1 MSIEEKIMT
10 NLIEKFP
17 DFKKSQCYE
26 KEELTPYNVFG
37 DFAVYIQDGLSASSI
52 SVDELKKAS
61 AFMNNM
67 ADSQDK
73 YIQNLLVVGVFE
85 VFTDQQDTVIWVR
98 ESLNENA
105 VKLFEKTLRGWS
117 D

>member
-1 MSIEEKIMT
+1 
-10 NLIEKFP
+10 
-17 DFKKSQCYE
+17 
-26 KEELTPYNVFG
+26 
-37 DFAVYIQDGLSASSI
+37 
-52 SVDELKKAS
+52 
-61 AFMNNM
+61 MNNM